1 MAETEFHTWKKKVD
15 PPENVYKTG
24 GGGNFLGFHLIPS
37 KNLRPY

>member
-24 GGGNFLGFHLIPS
+24 GGGGTS
-37 KNLRPY
+37 